1 MTKVDQEI
9 YLLLLKKGY
18 FKVAEN
24 ASDDPSNH
32 PLYKDL
38 ETSPSWPK
46 YVMLKAIYD
55 QETFN
60 QKLLVKLE
68 IDLEPVFGSLEIK
81 DFTLIYNRWH
91 LEKRKREQEAE
102 TDDDEDIPRRLVKRE
117 SPKFTP
123 AEKITVTTTHTQSSP
138 LDARNAADLTL
149 TPTTCPLSTIAA
161 RVINIEEAL
170 SNQNALLR
178 SRFDAL
184 ETSVANLQRKIDSS
198 HLNLVVL
205 LTTVLEKVGQS
216 AEGID
221 AMRRE
226 FEC

>member
-81 DFTLIYNRWH
+81 DFTSIYNRWH

-102 TDDDEDIPRRLVKRE
+102 TDDGEDIPRRVVQRE

-123 AEKITVTTTHTQSSP
+123 AEKITVTTTHTQSS
-138 LDARNAADLTL
+138 LLNARNAADLTL
-149 TPTTCPLSTIAA
+149 TPTCPLSTIAA

-170 SNQNALLR
+170 SIQNALLR
-178 SRFDAL
+178 SRCDAL

-198 HLNLVVL
+198 HLNLVAL
-205 LTTVLEKVGQS
+205 LTAVLEKVGQS

>member
-81 DFTLIYNRWH
+81 DFT
-91 LEKRKREQEAE
+91 
-102 TDDDEDIPRRLVKRE
+102 
-117 SPKFTP
+117 
-123 AEKITVTTTHTQSSP
+123 
-138 LDARNAADLTL
+138 
-149 TPTTCPLSTIAA
+149 
-161 RVINIEEAL
+161 
-170 SNQNALLR
+170 
-178 SRFDAL
+178 
-184 ETSVANLQRKIDSS
+184 
-198 HLNLVVL
+198 
-205 LTTVLEKVGQS
+205 
-216 AEGID
+216 
-221 AMRRE
+221 
-226 FEC
+226 